1 MLIIKMKNLE
11 TEASEA
17 QTGDHPVVYEKPV
30 IRRHAVIMTMA
41 PQGSKMG
48 HGLFPFA
55 TRRAGPDPGYA
66 SSSPYRRC

>member
-1 MLIIKMKNLE
+1 MDCKPLKAGTL
-11 TEASEA
+11 
-17 QTGDHPVVYEKPV
+17 VYEKPV

-55 TRRAGPDPGYA
+55 TRSLG
-66 SSSPYRRC
+66 SSVGMAVGKNGAYRRV